1 MAAAVAVPPARF
13 FQLEVGVALHHLALG
28 VARAARSR
36 GSRGRD
42 VPLARVDG
50 AFAGAG
56 PRAVAV
62 ADAAAELGAAVLD
75 VEVGVAFKPEQA
87 KGE

>member
-1 MAAAVAVPPARF
+1 MAAAVAVPPARL
-13 FQLEVGVALHHLALG
+13 FQLEVGVALNHLAFG
-28 VARAARSR
+28 IARTARGR
-36 GSRGRD
+36 GSRGRG

-50 AFAGAG
+50 AFAGAS

-75 VEVGVAFKPEQA
+75 VEVGVAFKPEQV